1 MTDTRFDVT
10 LDDGRIAHCWQA
22 LEQPYEGARFSAGLV
37 EGIDP
42 DAFYL
47 RLERGEG
54 TTTIFLRRDEALALA
69 WLLTGALW
77 SGDMMGSEDGP
88 DV

>member
-1 MTDTRFDVT
+1 MTDTRFDVS

-22 LEQPYEGARFSAGLV
+22 LDQPYEDARFSAGLV

-42 DAFYL
+42 DELYL

-54 TTTIFLRRDEALALA
+54 ATTIFLRCDEALALL
-69 WLLTGALW
+69 WVLSGALW
-77 SGDMMGSEDGP
+77 SGEMIASEDP